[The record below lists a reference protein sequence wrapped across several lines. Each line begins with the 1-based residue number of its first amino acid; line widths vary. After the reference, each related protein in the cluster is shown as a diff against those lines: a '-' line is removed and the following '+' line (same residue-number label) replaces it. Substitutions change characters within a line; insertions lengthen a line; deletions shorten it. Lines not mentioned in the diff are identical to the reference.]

1 MSQGLKSFYAV
12 ISYRPAMSERTLTIK
27 ISLNLC
33 SVAADCTVPPGETLL
48 EGLITGHP
56 VCAEPRWLPRCLLH
70 NGSVVSSTHQVFVHT
85 DVMPYTSQRHLEQQL
100 QLSFPATTGCF
111 QPLSLD
117 LLLFRI
123 GPSQNSCPGIKVFLQ
138 WLESHSTFVELLSN
152 LAFFLQ
158 QLHCFDSNI
167 NTPI

>member
-1 MSQGLKSFYAV
+1 MSQGLKFFYAV

-85 DVMPYTSQRHLEQQL
+85 DVMPYTSQRHLQQQL

-123 GPSQNSCPGIKVFLQ
+123 GPSQNSCRGIKVQLSSV
-138 WLESHSTFVELLSN
+138 LRESFNFCGTL
-152 LAFFLQ
+152 
-158 QLHCFDSNI
+158 I
-167 NTPI
+167 